1 MSSSATEEAP
11 GRGTGSRASPACIV
25 YCCFG
30 GTHSSPVAAAIHL
43 GLLPRDRVPTWT
55 ELMAVPFFDRMTKAE
70 RGRLLPFGTDGRGR
84 RVFVLGRGPDARSVE
99 AAVRSGWIVA
109 GGPRDGLRF
118 VDTLA
123 CVNGWMRVGG
133 FLSRAA
139 GLVKLGRP
147 LVLFGTQRAYRA
159 LCRLVEETEEE
170 DGDGGPARGEPGGE

>member
-1 MSSSATEEAP
+1 MSSSATEEAS
-11 GRGTGSRASPACIV
+11 GKGNGTQASPTCIV

-55 ELMAVPFFDRMTKAE
+55 ELMAVPFFDRMTKEE

-84 RVFVLGRGPDARSVE
+84 HVFVLGRGPDPRSVE
-99 AAVRSGWIVA
+99 SAVRSGWVAA

-118 VDTLA
+118 VDTLG

-133 FLSRAA
+133 FLSRAV

-159 LCRLVEETEEE
+159 LCRLVEETE
-170 DGDGGPARGEPGGE
+170 GTDGGHGARPGG